1 MSNEKEGKEKDE
13 LQVEFDR
20 TLKEWLTKA
29 EKRAAEQQEKE
40 EKAKKKGKVIANIVK
55 VYVII
60 SVIIISLLLLALI
73 GKGLYWIFANL
84 FHGLASTFS

>member
-1 MSNEKEGKEKDE
+1 MSNEKESKEKDE

-29 EKRAAEQQEKE
+29 EKRAVEQQEKE